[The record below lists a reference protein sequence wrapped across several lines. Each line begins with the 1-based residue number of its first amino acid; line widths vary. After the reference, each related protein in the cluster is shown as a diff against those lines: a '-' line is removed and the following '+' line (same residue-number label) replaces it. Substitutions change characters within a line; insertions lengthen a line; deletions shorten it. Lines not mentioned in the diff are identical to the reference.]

1 MNKKLIYTIMIAIL
15 FSVSAGM
22 VNYNLDAWKLP
33 ATINVRI
40 QKDNQDNI
48 WRVRGNEGN
57 NMGTINANKSTRDQI
72 NWQII
77 GSDMVFSFDKDVNK
91 YFEFE
96 EGLFEDGYTQRV
108 EANKMIRLTVRED
121 APSDTLIYNV
131 FVIAAEKY
139 VVGNSPP
146 KVIIR

>member
-1 MNKKLIYTIMIAIL
+1 MNKKLTYTVMIAIL
-15 FSVSAGM
+15 FTVLAGM
-22 VNYNLDAWKLP
+22 VNYDLDAGEFL

-40 QKDNQDNI
+40 QKDSQDNI
-48 WRVRGNEGN
+48 WRVRGNEGR
-57 NMGTINANKSTRDQI
+57 NMGTINAKKSTRDQI
-72 NWQII
+72 NWQTI

-131 FVIAAEKY
+131 FVITAEKY

-146 KVIIR
+146 KVVIR